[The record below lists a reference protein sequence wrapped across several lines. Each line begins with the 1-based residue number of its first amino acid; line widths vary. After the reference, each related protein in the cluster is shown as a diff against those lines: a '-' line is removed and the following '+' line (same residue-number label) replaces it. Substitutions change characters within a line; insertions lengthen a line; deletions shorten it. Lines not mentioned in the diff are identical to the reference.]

1 MSEHLTEQEAEL
13 YRRRSIDPAERQRL
27 SAHLNA
33 CENCLRRVLD
43 PEYTSV
49 AFTALTEAFLPRSEE
64 EPFHLS
70 RGELKNYVGGSIDEA
85 DRIICES
92 HLDICPQCG
101 EEARILSATKPLP
114 ASPAGSARPSG
125 KAASFKERFSS
136 WWQWPGLASPA
147 RVLGVIVLFG
157 GLFLL
162 VGLIW
167 YQSRNGTRPNQ
178 TAQTESGKDENA
190 STPAPQNNSTGVKRN
205 DEMSAAVSTNTSEQ
219 QAVVGEAPKGTS
231 EQNDNSSIVVSL
243 KDNGQEIKLDT
254 QGNLTGL
261 EGLAPST
268 ERSVKAVLSGESLQK
283 AQGLDELSA
292 PAITLL
298 GQPAGGSSFR
308 PLSPVG
314 IVTEN
319 DRPTLRWRPL
329 NGATSYTVSLFDADF
344 NRIAKSEPQAATAW
358 RVTTPLRRGRVY
370 SWEVTAIKDGQELT
384 APVAPAPRAQFKVLE
399 SERLQ
404 ELSSLEK
411 QRPVSHL
418 ALGVMYARAG
428 LLDEAERE
436 FQRLL
441 RENPRSPLARNLLR
455 TVQAWK
461 NR

>member
-1 MSEHLTEQEAEL
+1 
-13 YRRRSIDPAERQRL
+13 
-27 SAHLNA
+27 
-33 CENCLRRVLD
+33 VLD
-43 PEYTSV
+43 PEYSNV
-49 AFTALTEAFLPRSEE
+49 AFTALTEAFLPPADEA
-64 EPFHLS
+64 PFHLS
-70 RGELKNYVGGSIDEA
+70 HGELKNYVGGSIDEA

-92 HLDICPQCG
+92 HLDICAQCD
-101 EEARILSATKPLP
+101 EEARMLSAVVAPRP
-114 ASPAGSARPSG
+114 ATHASSARPSG

-147 RVLGVIVLFG
+147 RALGVIVLFG

-167 YQSRNGTRPNQ
+167 YQSRTGRRPRQ
-178 TAQTESGKDENA
+178 TAQTESGKGENA
-190 STPAPQNNSTGVKRN
+190 SAPASENNSTGGQKK
-205 DEMSAAVSTNTSEQ
+205 DETTAAVSTNPGEH
-219 QAVVGEAPKGTS
+219 QAGGIEGPKSTP
-231 EQNDNSSIVVSL
+231 EQNSNSSIIVSL
-243 KDNGQEIKLDT
+243 KDNGHEITLDG

-261 EGLAPST
+261 DGLTPST
-268 ERSVKAVLSGESLQK
+268 ERSVRAVLSGESLPK

-314 IVTEN
+314 IIISN
-319 DRPTLRWRPL
+319 DRPTLRWKPL
-329 NGATSYTVSLFDADF
+329 GGATSYTVTLFDADF
-344 NRIAKSEPQAATAW
+344 NRIAKSEPQAATEW
-358 RVTTPLRRGRVY
+358 RVTVPLRRGRIY
-370 SWEVTAIKDGQELT
+370 SWEVTALKDGHEIT
-384 APVAPAPRAQFKVLE
+384 APVAPAPRAQFKILE
-399 SERLQ
+399 SERLE

-418 ALGVMYARAG
+418 TLGVMYARAG

-441 RENPRSPLARNLLR
+441 RENPRSTLARNLLR
-455 TVQAWK
+455 TVQSWK